1 MTCERYIYPFT
12 ELMLSHNPATVSIFE
27 EIFCESSFLL
37 ASYKFDFWYETKLTP
52 SPRKILPLLGRDFFT
67 YVPSRDCSNVFNCVQ
82 YKLKTVC
89 FLLVFLLWENDSN
102 LTSKKSIHQLS
113 LQKGQI
119 SLQVNKY
126 LYEQQ

>member
-1 MTCERYIYPFT
+1 MWKIHLSLHWTHVESQPSYCQHLWRNSLWELLFACLLQIWLLIWDKIDSFTKENFTSSWER
-12 ELMLSHNPATVSIFE
+12 
-27 EIFCESSFLL
+27 
-37 ASYKFDFWYETKLTP
+37 
-52 SPRKILPLLGRDFFT
+52 FFT

-102 LTSKKSIHQLS
+102 LTSKKSIRQLS